1 VKADDTAV
9 AIASGILTFFIA
21 GALVGLRG
29 ELPNEI
35 IVLLL
40 ALLVVAAGR
49 WSGRQGGVVAAVMA
63 ATSFEFFFT
72 KPYLS
77 LKISEADDIYVTI
90 ALLMVG
96 LVVGGLSA
104 RARRDQE
111 LAKRRAADTD
121 AVRSL
126 LELASTSPVKEVEL
140 AVRDEL
146 TRLLDLTDCSFTG
159 DPVDFPTLSN
169 TGALP
174 AGNFV
179 HRRDGFALPEHLAI
193 AVNAAGKP
201 LGALVC
207 TAKPDVGVDVSR
219 RRAAV
224 AAAHI
229 LGLAIAATPPRAAR
243 S

>member
-9 AIASGILTFFIA
+9 AIASGILTFFVTA
-21 GALVGLRG
+21 ALVGVRG
-29 ELPNEI
+29 ELPNEVV
-35 IVLLL
+35 VLVL
-40 ALLVVAAGR
+40 ALFVVAAGR

-63 ATSFEFFFT
+63 ATAFEFFFT

-77 LKISEADDIYVTI
+77 LKISEADDAYVTV
-90 ALLMVG
+90 ALLTVG
-96 LVVGGLSA
+96 LIVGGLSA

-111 LAKRRAADTD
+111 IAERRADDTD
-121 AVRSL
+121 TIRAL
-126 LELASTSPVKEVEL
+126 LELASTSPVRQVEG

-146 TRLLDLTDCSFTG
+146 RRLLSLTDCSFTRE
-159 DPVDFPTLSN
+159 PVDFPTLSN

-179 HRRDGFALPEHLAI
+179 HRRDGFQLPERLALD
-193 AVNAAGKP
+193 VSAAGKP
-201 LGALVC
+201 LGSLVC
-207 TAKPDVGVDVSR
+207 TAKPGVGVDVTR

-229 LGLAIAATPPRAAR
+229 LGLAIAASPPRSGR